1 MNNEYNFIAAPGEF
15 IQEWMEE
22 TGINQAEL
30 ARRLGV
36 SRKHVNQLLTGKA
49 ALTPA
54 TALAL
59 ERVTGVP
66 SRIWNRYE
74 TGYRDALLREEQ
86 RKQAI
91 NSYATAKSFP
101 LAHLRK
107 IGVITA
113 NARDKAAT
121 VSQLLSFLGVANF
134 SAFSASW
141 SESSMAYR
149 RRAAS
154 RKAELP
160 TLASWLL
167 LGEKQIS
174 DNLPTTNKTEV
185 KALLPQLRKLTCSD
199 IHKALPEA
207 RRCLR
212 EVGVALC
219 IVPAIKGLGVHGV
232 TRWVNDSPVIQLST
246 LYKTDDQIWFTLF
259 HELGHVLLHSDTE
272 LFISDDDSQAEK
284 EADAF
289 AAQTL
294 IPEPYQ
300 KSLPRK
306 RDLKLVKE
314 MAEEIGVAPSII
326 LGQAQHQTGDYAW
339 GHALKQKINWN
350 ELTDFQLQNA

>member
-36 SRKHVNQLLTGKA
+36 SRKHVSQLLTGKA

-66 SRIWNRYE
+66 ARIWNRYE
-74 TGYRDALLREEQ
+74 AGYRDALLREEQ

-91 NSYATAKSFP
+91 DSYAAAKSFP
-101 LAHLRK
+101 LAYLRK

-113 NARDKAAT
+113 NAGDKAVT
-121 VSQLLSFLGVANF
+121 VSQLLSFLGVASF

-154 RKAELP
+154 RETDLP
-160 TLASWLL
+160 SLASWLL
-167 LGEKQIS
+167 LGEKQLP
-174 DNLPTTNKTEV
+174 DNLPPLDKAAL
-185 KALLPQLRKLTCSD
+185 KALLPQLRELTCSK

-207 RRCLR
+207 RRYLQ

-219 IVPAIKGLGVHGV
+219 IVPAIKSLGVHGV
-232 TRWVNDSPVIQLST
+232 TRWVNGSPVIQLST

-259 HELGHVLLHSDTE
+259 HEIGHVLLHSDTQ
-272 LFISDDDSQAEK
+272 LFISDDDSQAEE

-289 AAQTL
+289 AARTL

-300 KSLPRK
+300 NSLPRK

-326 LGQAQHQTGDYAW
+326 LGQAQHKTGDYAW
-339 GHALKQKINWN
+339 GHALKQKINWH
-350 ELTDFQLQNA
+350 ELTDFGY

>member
-36 SRKHVNQLLTGKA
+36 SRKHVSQLLTGKA

-66 SRIWNRYE
+66 ARIWNRYE

-91 NSYATAKSFP
+91 DSYAAAKSFP
-101 LAHLRK
+101 LAYLRK

-113 NARDKAAT
+113 NAGDKAAT
-121 VSQLLSFLGVANF
+121 VSQLLSFLGVASF

-154 RKAELP
+154 RETDLP
-160 TLASWLL
+160 SLASWLL
-167 LGEKQIS
+167 LGEKQLP
-174 DNLPTTNKTEV
+174 DNLPPLDKAAL
-185 KALLPQLRKLTCSD
+185 KALLPQLRELTCSK
-199 IHKALPEA
+199 IHKALLEA
-207 RRCLR
+207 RRYLQ

-219 IVPAIKGLGVHGV
+219 IVPAIKSLGVHGV
-232 TRWVNDSPVIQLST
+232 TRWVNGSPVIQLST

-259 HELGHVLLHSDTE
+259 HEIGHVLLHSDTQ
-272 LFISDDDSQAEK
+272 LFISDDDSQAEE

-289 AAQTL
+289 AARTL

-300 KSLPRK
+300 NSLPRK

-326 LGQAQHQTGDYAW
+326 LGQAQHKTGDYAW
-339 GHALKQKINWN
+339 GHALKQKINWH
-350 ELTDFQLQNA
+350 ELTDFGY

>member
-36 SRKHVNQLLTGKA
+36 SRKHVSQLLTGKA

-66 SRIWNRYE
+66 ARIWNRYE
-74 TGYRDALLREEQ
+74 AGYRDALLREEQ

-91 NSYATAKSFP
+91 DSYAAAKSFP
-101 LAHLRK
+101 LAYLRK

-113 NARDKAAT
+113 NAGDKAAT
-121 VSQLLSFLGVANF
+121 VSQLLSFLGVASF

-154 RKAELP
+154 RETDLP
-160 TLASWLL
+160 SLASWLL
-167 LGEKQIS
+167 LGEKQLP
-174 DNLPTTNKTEV
+174 DNLPPLDKAAL
-185 KALLPQLRKLTCSD
+185 KALLPQLRELTCSK

-207 RRCLR
+207 RRYLQ

-219 IVPAIKGLGVHGV
+219 IVPAIKSLGVHGV
-232 TRWVNDSPVIQLST
+232 TRWVNGSPVIQLST

-259 HELGHVLLHSDTE
+259 HEIGHVLLHSDTQ
-272 LFISDDDSQAEK
+272 LFISDDDSQAEE

-289 AAQTL
+289 AARTL

-300 KSLPRK
+300 NSLPRK

-326 LGQAQHQTGDYAW
+326 LGQAQHKTGDYAW
-339 GHALKQKINWN
+339 GHALKQKINWH
-350 ELTDFQLQNA
+350 ELTDFGY